1 VTGVVKTRHG
11 GLPEVLVAFAASWS
25 FASRHYLA
33 GYVCQSSPESATF
46 FEKISL
52 RKVLCD
58 SKSLRLSPWWC

>member
-33 GYVCQSSPESATF
+33 GRA
-46 FEKISL
+46 
-52 RKVLCD
+52 R
-58 SKSLRLSPWWC
+58 